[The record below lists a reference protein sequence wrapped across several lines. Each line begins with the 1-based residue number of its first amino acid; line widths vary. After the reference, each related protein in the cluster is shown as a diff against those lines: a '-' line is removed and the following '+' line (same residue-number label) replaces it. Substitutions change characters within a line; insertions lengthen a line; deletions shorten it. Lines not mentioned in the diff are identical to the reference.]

1 MTAGGDERDDAHG
14 NEDGRDEH
22 QELVELLNELRVVL
36 PGVQVLFA
44 FLLTIP
50 FTGRFKEL
58 SSFQDALFA
67 ASFLFAAFAL
77 VFLMTPTAYHRIRFR
92 AGDDEA
98 MLRIS
103 NRLTIIGIVCLAVS
117 LEAAVILVGDLI
129 PFRPM
134 AAIAGAIVGLLL
146 VGLWFGLP
154 LARAARDR
162 RS

>member
-1 MTAGGDERDDAHG
+1 MAGDERDNADHG
-14 NEDGRDEH
+14 EDGRDEH

-58 SSFQDALFA
+58 STFQDTLFA
-67 ASFLFAAFAL
+67 VSFLFAAIAL
-77 VFLMTPTAYHRIRFR
+77 VLLMTPTAYHRIRFR

-103 NRLTIIGIVCLAVS
+103 NRLTIAGLACLAVS

-146 VGLWFGLP
+146 VGLWFVLP

-162 RS
+162 S

>member
-1 MTAGGDERDDAHG
+1 MTQADERRGSDHG
-14 NEDGRDEH
+14 EDGRDEH

-50 FTGRFKEL
+50 FTSRFREL
-58 SSFQDALFA
+58 TTFQDVLFA
-67 ASFLFAAFAL
+67 ITFVFAAFAL
-77 VFLMTPTAYHRIRFR
+77 VFLMAPSAYHRIRFR

-103 NRLTIIGIVCLAVS
+103 NRLTIAGLACLAVS

-129 PFRPM
+129 PWKPM
-134 AAIAGAIVGLLL
+134 AAIAGVTVGLLI
-146 VGLWFGLP
+146 VALWFVLP
-154 LARAARDR
+154 VARAARHKKD
-162 RS
+162 

>member
-1 MTAGGDERDDAHG
+1 MTRGDERNGAGHG
-14 NEDGRDEH
+14 EDGRDEH

-58 SSFQDALFA
+58 STFQETLFSV
-67 ASFLFAAFAL
+67 SFLFAAFAL
-77 VFLMTPTAYHRIRFR
+77 VLLMTPTAYHRIRFR

-103 NRLTIIGIVCLAVS
+103 NRLTIAGLACLAVS
-117 LEAAVILVGDLI
+117 LEAAVLLVADLVHSGVL
-129 PFRPM
+129 
-134 AAIAGAIVGLLL
+134 AAVAGVVVGLLL
-146 VGLWFGLP
+146 VGLWFVLP
-154 LARAARDR
+154 IARASRER

>member
-1 MTAGGDERDDAHG
+1 MTGDEREHADHD
-14 NEDGRDEH
+14 EDGRDEH

-58 SSFQDALFA
+58 STFQDTLFA
-67 ASFLFAAFAL
+67 ISFLFAAFAL
-77 VFLMTPTAYHRIRFR
+77 VLLMTPTAYHRIRFR

-103 NRLTIIGIVCLAVS
+103 NRLTIAGIACLAVS

-134 AAIAGAIVGLLL
+134 AALAGAVVGLLL
-146 VGLWFGLP
+146 IGLWFALP
-154 LARAARDR
+154 LWRAGRE
-162 RS
+162 RSP

>member
-1 MTAGGDERDDAHG
+1 MTGDEREHADHD
-14 NEDGRDEH
+14 EDGRDEH

-58 SSFQDALFA
+58 STFQDTLFA
-67 ASFLFAAFAL
+67 ISFLFAAFAL
-77 VFLMTPTAYHRIRFR
+77 VLLMTPTAYHRIRFR

-103 NRLTIIGIVCLAVS
+103 NRLTIAGIACLAAS

-134 AAIAGAIVGLLL
+134 AAIAGAVVGLLL
-146 VGLWFGLP
+146 VGLWFALP
-154 LARAARDR
+154 MWRAGRER

>member
-1 MTAGGDERDDAHG
+1 VGARGDERDGARGD
-14 NEDGRDEH
+14 EDGRDEH

-58 SSFQDALFA
+58 STFQDGLFA
-67 ASFLFAAFAL
+67 VSFLSAAFAL

-103 NRLTIIGIVCLAVS
+103 NRLTIVGLACLAVS

-134 AAIAGAIVGLLL
+134 AAIAGTVVGLLL

>member
-1 MTAGGDERDDAHG
+1 VATGGDERDGASES
-14 NEDGRDEH
+14 EDGRDEH

-58 SSFQDALFA
+58 STFQDSLFA
-67 ASFLFAAFAL
+67 VSFLSAALAL

-103 NRLTIIGIVCLAVS
+103 NRLTIVGLACLAVS
-117 LEAAVILVGDLI
+117 LEAAVILVGDLV

-134 AAIAGAIVGLLL
+134 AAIAGAVVGLLL
-146 VGLWFGLP
+146 VGLWFVLP

>member
-1 MTAGGDERDDAHG
+1 MTGDEREGADHG
-14 NEDGRDEH
+14 EDGRDEH

-58 SSFQDALFA
+58 STFQDTLFA
-67 ASFLFAAFAL
+67 ISFLFAALAL
-77 VFLMTPTAYHRIRFR
+77 VLLMTPTAYHRIRFR

-103 NRLTIIGIVCLAVS
+103 NRLTIAGIACLAVS

-134 AAIAGAIVGLLL
+134 AAVAGAIVGLLL
-146 VGLWFGLP
+146 VGLWFALP
-154 LARAARDR
+154 LWRAGRE
-162 RS
+162 RSS

>member
-1 MTAGGDERDDAHG
+1 MTGDEREHADHD
-14 NEDGRDEH
+14 EDGRDEH

-58 SSFQDALFA
+58 STFQDTLFA
-67 ASFLFAAFAL
+67 ISFLFAAFAL
-77 VFLMTPTAYHRIRFR
+77 VLLMTPTAYHRIRFR

-103 NRLTIIGIVCLAVS
+103 NRLTIAGIACLAAS
-117 LEAAVILVGDLI
+117 LEAAVILVGDLV

-134 AAIAGAIVGLLL
+134 AAIAGAVVGLLL
-146 VGLWFGLP
+146 VGLWFALP
-154 LARAARDR
+154 MWRAGRER

>member
-1 MTAGGDERDDAHG
+1 MTGDEREHAHHG
-14 NEDGRDEH
+14 EDGRDEH

-58 SSFQDALFA
+58 STFQDTLFA
-67 ASFLFAAFAL
+67 ISFLFAALAL
-77 VFLMTPTAYHRIRFR
+77 VLLMTPTAYHRIRFR

-103 NRLTIIGIVCLAVS
+103 NRLTIAGIACLGVS

-134 AAIAGAIVGLLL
+134 AAVAGAIVGLLL
-146 VGLWFGLP
+146 VGLWFALP
-154 LARAARDR
+154 LWRAGHDR
-162 RS
+162 SP

>member
-1 MTAGGDERDDAHG
+1 MTGDEREHADHG
-14 NEDGRDEH
+14 EDGRDEH

-58 SSFQDALFA
+58 STFQDTLFA
-67 ASFLFAAFAL
+67 ISFLFAAFAL
-77 VFLMTPTAYHRIRFR
+77 VLLMTPTAYHRIRFR

-103 NRLTIIGIVCLAVS
+103 NRLTIAGIACLAVS

-134 AAIAGAIVGLLL
+134 AAIAGAVVGLLL
-146 VGLWFGLP
+146 VGLWFALP
-154 LARAARDR
+154 LWRAGRER
-162 RS
+162 IS

>member
-1 MTAGGDERDDAHG
+1 MAADGHGETQQGD
-14 NEDGRDEH
+14 DGRDEH

-50 FTGRFKEL
+50 FTSRFREL
-58 SSFQDALFA
+58 STFQDVLFA
-67 ASFLFAAFAL
+67 VTFLFAAFAL

-103 NRLTIIGIVCLAVS
+103 NRLTIAGLVCLAVS
-117 LEAAVILVGDLI
+117 LEGAVILVGDLI
-129 PFRPM
+129 PWKPM
-134 AAIAGAIVGLLL
+134 AAIAGATVGLLI
-146 VGLWFGLP
+146 VGLWFVLP
-154 LARAARDR
+154 VARAARDR
-162 RS
+162 TS